1 LFPAF
6 LAAFFFASSATIAQH
21 TTRLVGVF
29 AANFARLWVAAFLLG
44 AWALIFG
51 SGLRGAALPIFLLG
65 GAVGFGMGD
74 LGLFAALPR
83 LGTRLTAL
91 MVQCLAAPFAALIE
105 WLWLG
110 TKLDTLELV
119 CAGLILLGVGI
130 ALAPDERAQAA
141 RAARHPTTAAER
153 RAGVAF
159 GWIAAL
165 GQGGGAVIS
174 RKAYLVAAAAGEHI
188 DGGTAAWQRSL
199 GGLVVVTFAFGLSR
213 RWRQPGDAQRTAP
226 QWRAAWPWIA
236 ANALVGAALGVSCY
250 QWALASTPSAIVL
263 PIVALTPLLVLP
275 FSFFLE
281 HERPSARS
289 LAGGAVAVAA
299 AAALARVR

>member
-6 LAAFFFASSATIAQH
+6 LAAFFFASSATIAHH

-29 AANFARLWVAAFLLG
+29 AANFARLWIAAFLLG

-51 SGLRGAALPIFLLG
+51 SGLKGAALPIFLCS

-91 MVQCLAAPFAALIE
+91 MVQCLASPLAALIE

-110 TKLDTLELV
+110 TKLDSLELV
-119 CAGLILLGVGI
+119 CAGLILLGVAI
-130 ALAPDERAQAA
+130 ALAPDERAQLA
-141 RAARHPTTAAER
+141 RAARHPTTPAER
-153 RAGVAF
+153 RVGLVF
-159 GWIAAL
+159 GLIAAL
-165 GQGGGAVIS
+165 GQSGGAVVS

-188 DGGTAAWQRSL
+188 DGGTAAWQRAL
-199 GGLVVVTFAFGLSR
+199 GGLVVVSFVFGLSR
-213 RWRQPGDAQRTAP
+213 RRRSGGERRGTAP

-236 ANALVGAALGVSCY
+236 ANGLVGATLGVSCY
-250 QWALASTPSAIVL
+250 QWALSRTPSAIVL

-281 HERPSARS
+281 HERPSGRS

-299 AAALARVR
+299 AVALARAR